1 MLEQLT
7 TIIVENT
14 PEDKLV
20 ANLLGDILAHEGFIS
35 GHHDLTELI
44 DTELLTHS
52 VQEEVE
58 HIILGEV
65 KQLHLVGVR

>member
-1 MLEQLT
+1 MLKQLT
-7 TIIVENT
+7 IVIIENA

-20 ANLLGDILAHEGFIS
+20 ANLLGDILAHERFIS
-35 GHHDLTELI
+35 SHHDLTELV

-65 KQLHLVGVR
+65 